1 MYFSIFSLTMTVA
14 WVSIFAMF
22 ISIFR
27 KRMSVLQCFSI
38 YPLLIVL
45 LFCILRILLPLELPF
60 TTVIE
65 SERVLPPIQHFL
77 ATPFLNYGYIK
88 ISPTC
93 ILGTI
98 WFSGVAILIAKHVIV
113 YHRFR
118 HLLNFIPASKEERLY
133 RLLAEADVENQPKI
147 RKIIVHNAV
156 ESPAIVGCFHPI
168 IILPDIDFEDEE
180 LLGIFIHKMAHY
192 KYKHYFIKLLTE
204 SIRILFWWNPLLKNL
219 STETAHALELHSDKT
234 VCTKLTHSQQRKY
247 LSGIL
252 KVLKNSRH
260 LALSNVF
267 SCNLVEETG
276 EEKLKQR
283 FKMILGNYYQNKRKY
298 NFIALVC
305 VLSVFLLSY
314 SFVLQPHS
322 EPSST
327 DFGNTEVPTSDCNDY
342 FIETKKGYDF
352 YEYPERFITHMDEIP
367 STLNGMKIYKN
378 RKEIKKE

>member
-168 IILPDIDFEDEE
+168 IILPDRLRRRGAAWHF
-180 LLGIFIHKMAHY
+180 Y
-192 KYKHYFIKLLTE
+192 
-204 SIRILFWWNPLLKNL
+204 
-219 STETAHALELHSDKT
+219 
-234 VCTKLTHSQQRKY
+234 
-247 LSGIL
+247 
-252 KVLKNSRH
+252 SRD
-260 LALSNVF
+260 
-267 SCNLVEETG
+267 G
-276 EEKLKQR
+276 
-283 FKMILGNYYQNKRKY
+283 
-298 NFIALVC
+298 
-305 VLSVFLLSY
+305 
-314 SFVLQPHS
+314 
-322 EPSST
+322 
-327 DFGNTEVPTSDCNDY
+327 
-342 FIETKKGYDF
+342 
-352 YEYPERFITHMDEIP
+352 
-367 STLNGMKIYKN
+367 TL
-378 RKEIKKE
+378 